1 MRAHTTVRA
10 ILAGAALASGL
21 SAQVLPFRRY
31 DIEEGLANSRV
42 NSVFQDS
49 RGYLWFATWEGLSRF
64 DGAEFRNYGTR
75 EGLPSFLVN
84 GVAEDARGRIWVAT
98 QGGGVARLLDP
109 AERPAGNPALMFEPH
124 RVGPEREA
132 NIVIGILF
140 DREGNL
146 WCGCESGIYR
156 ARIDAA
162 RASDAGPER
171 AQADPG
177 ATLSFEKIH
186 EDAAADSKQFG
197 CVDERGRVW
206 LGTKNG
212 ILEFEGST
220 VVARHSPPEPEKASP
235 LPIALVRSR
244 GGILAVYPKAVFEL
258 ERGESDGAGV
268 RWRRLPIEFAPGQ
281 EARCAAF
288 ASRSTLWIGTT
299 LGLIRWRDG
308 VATRLAT
315 ENGLPDLVIR
325 SVLEDRDK
333 NLWMATW
340 SSGAAK
346 LAGEGF
352 LNYVSPQ
359 VMPDRNA
366 LHVLEAND
374 GTIYATGWNGIVGV
388 DDDGLR
394 IVEGSDDPRFRSIG
408 GRFAQDGRGDFWI
421 GTQDG
426 VYRFQGPRLD
436 MRAPVLLGEE
446 AGLPRSEVFATVY
459 RDPRG
464 RMWFATLDG
473 FLNEWDPSRSDGRF
487 DRTSL
492 PPTFLLPRAIF
503 LDGGGRLW
511 LGPYVGLLRD
521 VGGTIEPLGPCEG
534 LTDLETRCFFEDHG
548 GRLWIGTRFKGV
560 SVTDEPGAP
569 RPRFRNYS
577 TATGLASD
585 AVWSVAEDDEGRI
598 YLGTSRGIERL
609 DVATGA
615 VRHFTSFDGLAGDI
629 VNWLARD
636 RRGYIWAATS
646 GGLSRLDPRAETEP
660 GALPPIYISRARIA
674 GEDFALSETGETA
687 VPEIELPASKD
698 NLLIEFVAPCF
709 RDERDLA
716 YQYRL
721 EGGDETWS
729 PPSPM
734 RSVNFAHLAS
744 GTYRFCVRAV
754 LPAGGASATPA
765 TFAFRIARPAWRQ
778 PWFLALVALAAA
790 AIAYALHK
798 SRVRRI
804 LALESIRTQIATDI
818 HDDMGSGLSQI
829 AILAEVAKREPG
841 GRAQGHMEEVARL
854 ARVLRDSMSDIVW
867 AVDPR
872 RDRFGDLVQ
881 RMRQAAFN
889 LLEAEGLRVEFRAP
903 SDAALEGL
911 DLAPDRRRHLLL
923 VLKESLS
930 NVARH
935 ARASEVGIE
944 VRVEGGRLHLS
955 IRDDGRGFDP
965 AAATSGHGLAS
976 LRQRAAKLAGTIRID
991 SRPGGGTRID
1001 LEVPA

>member
-1 MRAHTTVRA
+1 MRAHTTVLA
-10 ILAGAALASGL
+10 ILAGATLASGL

-109 AERPAGNPALMFEPH
+109 AERSTEKPAGRPTSMFEAH

-140 DREGNL
+140 DRAGNL

-156 ARIDAA
+156 AKV
-162 RASDAGPER
+162 DAG
-171 AQADPG
+171 AA
-177 ATLSFEKIH
+177 LSFEKVH

-197 CVDERGRVW
+197 CVDERGHVW
-206 LGTKNG
+206 VGTQNG
-212 ILEFEGST
+212 ILEFEGTT
-220 VVARHSPPEPEKASP
+220 VVARHSPPEQEKAAP
-235 LPIALVRSR
+235 LPLALVRSS
-244 GGILAVYPKAVFEL
+244 GGILAVYPQAVFEL
-258 ERGESDGAGV
+258 DREDGDGAGV

-281 EARCAAF
+281 DARCVAF
-288 ASRSTLWIGTT
+288 ASRDTLWIGTT

-308 VATRLAT
+308 VQTSIATS
-315 ENGLPDLVIR
+315 NGLPDLAVR
-325 SVLEDRDK
+325 SVIEDRDR

-340 SSGAAK
+340 SSGVVK
-346 LAGEGF
+346 LAGEAF
-352 LNYVSPQ
+352 LNYVSPDA
-359 VMPDRNA
+359 MPDRNA
-366 LHVLEAND
+366 LHVLEASD
-374 GTIYATGWNGIVGV
+374 GTIYATGANGIVRVEDGGLGV
-388 DDDGLR
+388 
-394 IVEGSDDPRFRSIG
+394 VEGSEDPRFRAIG
-408 GRFAQDGRGDFWI
+408 GRLTQDGRGDFWV
-421 GTQDG
+421 GAQDG
-426 VYRFQGPRLD
+426 IHRFHGPRLD
-436 MRAPVLLGEE
+436 MRAPLPIDDLGI
-446 AGLPRSEVFATVY
+446 PRSEVFATVY
-459 RDPRG
+459 EDAHG
-464 RMWFATLDG
+464 RIWFATLDG
-473 FLNEWDPSRSDGRF
+473 FLNEWDPERPDPRF
-487 DRTSL
+487 ERTPLPRGYL
-492 PPTFLLPRAIF
+492 PPRSIF
-503 LDGGGRLW
+503 LDSAEELW
-511 LGPYVGLLRD
+511 LGPYVGLLRRVD
-521 VGGTIEPLGPCEG
+521 GETRPLEPCEG
-534 LTDLETRCFFEDHG
+534 LSDLETRCFFEDHRH
-548 GRLWIGTRFKGV
+548 RLWIGTRFKGV
-560 SVTDEPGAP
+560 SVTDDLRATS
-569 RPRFRNYS
+569 PRFRNYS
-577 TATGLASD
+577 TTTGLASD

-674 GEDFALSETGETA
+674 GEEFALSETGETA

-734 RSVNFAHLAS
+734 RSVNYAHLAS

-754 LPAGGASATPA
+754 LPAGGVSATPA
-765 TFAFRIARPAWRQ
+765 TFAFRIARPAWQQ
-778 PWFLALVALAAA
+778 PWFVALVALLAAG
-790 AIAYALHK
+790 IAYALHR

-804 LALESIRTQIATDI
+804 LALEGIRTQIATDI

-854 ARVLRDSMSDIVW
+854 ARTLRDSMSDIVW

-935 ARASEVGIE
+935 AKASEVKIE
-944 VRVEGGRLHLS
+944 IGLSAGRLRLS
-955 IRDDGRGFDP
+955 IRDDGSGFDP
-965 AAATSGHGLAS
+965 GAPASGHGLSS
-976 LRQRAAKLAGTIRID
+976 LRRRAAKLGGTIRID
-991 SRPGGGTRID
+991 SKPGGGTRID

>member
-1 MRAHTTVRA
+1 MRAHPAVPSV
-10 ILAGAALASGL
+10 LAGALVTRTAVLSVLAAAMLASGV

-98 QGGGVARLLDP
+98 QGGGVARLLDQ
-109 AERPAGNPALMFEPH
+109 AERPAGNPTSMFESH

-140 DREGNL
+140 DRAGNL

-156 ARIDAA
+156 ARIDA
-162 RASDAGPER
+162 
-171 AQADPG
+171 G
-177 ATLSFEKIH
+177 AALSFEKVH

-197 CVDERGRVW
+197 CVDERGRIW

-212 ILEFEGST
+212 IVEFEGST
-220 VVARHSPPEPEKASP
+220 VIARHSPPDSEKASP
-235 LPIALVRSR
+235 LPLALVRSR
-244 GGILAVYPKAVFEL
+244 GGILALYSKEVFEL
-258 ERGESDGAGV
+258 DREEGDGAGV

-288 ASRSTLWIGTT
+288 TSRDTLWIGTT

-308 VATRLAT
+308 EQTSLAR
-315 ENGLPDLVIR
+315 ENGLPDPIIR

-340 SSGAAK
+340 SSGVAK
-346 LAGEGF
+346 LSGEGF
-352 LNYVSPQ
+352 LTYVSPEA
-359 VMPDRNA
+359 MPDRNA
-366 LHVLEAND
+366 LEVLEAKD
-374 GTIYATGWNGIVGV
+374 GTIYATGANGIVRVESG
-388 DDDGLR
+388 GLGL
-394 IVEGSDDPRFRSIG
+394 VEGSDDPRYRSIG
-408 GRFAQDGRGDFWI
+408 SRFAQDTRGDFWV

-426 VYRFQGPRLD
+426 ICRFEGPRLD
-436 MRAPVLLGEE
+436 MRTPVVLGE
-446 AGLPRSEVFATVY
+446 AQGIPRAEVFATVY

-473 FLNEWDPSRSDGRF
+473 FLNEWDPDRNEPRF
-487 DRTSL
+487 ERTPL
-492 PPTFLLPRAIF
+492 PGTFLPPRAIF
-503 LDGGGRLW
+503 LDRGGRLW
-511 LGPYVGLLRD
+511 LAPYVGLLRD
-521 VGGTIEPLGPCEG
+521 VGGIIEPLGPCEG
-534 LTDLETRCFFEDHG
+534 LTNLETRCLFEDHG

-577 TATGLASD
+577 TASGLASD
-585 AVWSVAEDDEGRI
+585 AVWSIAEDDEGRI
-598 YLGTSRGIERL
+598 YLGTSRGVERL
-609 DVATGA
+609 DVQTGA

-629 VNWLARD
+629 VNCLVRD

-660 GALPPIYISRARIA
+660 GTVPPIYISRARIA
-674 GEDFALSETGETA
+674 GEDLALSETGETA
-687 VPEIELPASKD
+687 VPEVSLPASKD

-721 EGGDETWS
+721 EGVDEGWS

-734 RSVNFAHLAS
+734 RSVNYARLAS

-765 TFAFRIARPAWRQ
+765 TFAFRIARPAWQQ
-778 PWFLALVALAAA
+778 PWFIALVLLAAGG
-790 AIAYALHK
+790 IAYALHR

-804 LALESIRTQIATDI
+804 LALEGIRTQIATDI

-841 GRAQGHMEEVARL
+841 ARAQGHMEEVARL
-854 ARVLRDSMSDIVW
+854 ARTLRDSMSDIVW

-903 SDAALEGL
+903 GDAALEGL

-935 ARASEVGIE
+935 ARASEVAIE
-944 VRVEGGRLHLS
+944 IRVERGLLHLS
-955 IRDDGRGFDP
+955 IRDDGEGFDP
-965 AAATSGHGLAS
+965 ASSTSGHGLTS
-976 LRQRAAKLAGTIRID
+976 LRQRAAKLGGTIRID
-991 SRPGGGTRID
+991 SRPGGGTGID